1 MHSLTV
7 WVLPKWGH
15 LKTVSSNIA
24 KRLIEVTLLNYF
36 HQPPFWQY
44 LVSGS
49 GFLFPYAQH
58 SLCPKVG
65 VQTSHNLLKVFIVFL
80 NVVRHTNKINS
91 RAEWLVAFRFFYK
104 FGKGVCNFLWIL
116 LRIVF

>member
-1 MHSLTV
+1 MFFLYLTMIFKFVNNGVLHYKVVGRCWSFSLTV

-24 KRLIEVTLLNYF
+24 KRLIEEPLLNYF

-49 GFLFPYAQH
+49 GFLIPYAQH

-65 VQTSHNLLKVFIVFL
+65 VQTSHNLLKVFIVIL
-80 NVVRHTNKINS
+80 NVVCHTNKINS
-91 RAEWLVAFRFFYK
+91 RAE
-104 FGKGVCNFLWIL
+104 
-116 LRIVF
+116 